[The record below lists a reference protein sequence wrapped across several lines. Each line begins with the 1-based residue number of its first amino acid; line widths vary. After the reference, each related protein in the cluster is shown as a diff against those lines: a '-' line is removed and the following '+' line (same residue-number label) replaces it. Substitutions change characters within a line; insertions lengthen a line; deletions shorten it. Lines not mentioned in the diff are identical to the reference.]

1 MRYDTILLCE
11 NLKSIFVFY
20 RVIECAGP
28 TNTRL
33 FTVAVYFR
41 GERLASA
48 RGHCIQEAEM
58 NAAKQALT
66 NAHS

>member
-1 MRYDTILLCE
+1 MHFSYVFFFIL
-11 NLKSIFVFY
+11 Y
-20 RVIECAGP
+20 RVIECVGP
-28 TNTRL
+28 TNTREY
-33 FTVAVYFR
+33 TVAVYFR

-66 NAHS
+66 NSHS

>member
-1 MRYDTILLCE
+1 M
-11 NLKSIFVFY
+11 
-20 RVIECAGP
+20 GP
-28 TNTRL
+28 TNTREY
-33 FTVAVYFR
+33 TVAVYFR

-66 NAHS
+66 NSHSWFHLFSIILYIQVSEYIYII